1 MAAEPNWVAV
11 SEERLPIKLPM
22 GVLAA
27 DTITTLLLMLLCFIF
42 EIRTAKLRISNLNI
56 NLCKYCFWDNSFLI
70 YTFTLSY
77 QFMKNLFSF
86 FAKNQSLIFKVF
98 LFIAST
104 LLVIYFLPKGGQ
116 FKYNFQ
122 KGKPWQYENLY
133 APFSF
138 TIKKDEDTLKKEREE
153 IRGNTIPYFE
163 YDAETAARVAEDF
176 REKLEIRYVDS
187 LYNTSRKTVERLGES
202 LLNEVY
208 ENGVTDEIY
217 NYEDGRLIYLKNGN
231 EIEER
236 SYSQLFKK
244 ENLNKRVRD
253 LVEKN
258 NTEDVQVLL
267 YNLLNDVLQPNVK
280 LNTRLTEAAIEAE
293 IAALNPNR
301 GIIEKGGRII
311 AKGEVVEGDKF
322 QILNSLKAEFDSQI
336 WSKNNYL
343 WLLVGYS
350 MLVSLVFLML
360 FLFLKNYRPVIYSNN
375 TKVTFI
381 FFNILL
387 MVFLTTLVVKVHADY
402 VYVVPI
408 CILPLILKAFF
419 DPRVGLFVHVLTI
432 LLLGFIVPNSF
443 EYMFLQFIAGIV
455 TILTVSE
462 LYKRANLFISVGQ
475 ITLIYI
481 LGYFAFFVIQE
492 GNIQAMQWQNF
503 QYFILCG
510 LATLFAHP
518 LIYFY
523 EKIFGLVSDVSLLE
537 LSDTN
542 SKLLK
547 ELSNKA
553 PGTFHHSLNVAN
565 LAEAAAN
572 EIGANSMLV
581 RVGALYHDIGKML
594 NPTMFTEN
602 QANSINSH
610 NELDPKESAQIIID
624 HVIKGIEIA
633 RKNNLPD
640 RVIDF
645 IRTHHGTSL
654 VYYFYKKEREQQ
666 GQANKEDFIYPGPI
680 PFSKETAILM
690 MADSVEAASKSLKEP
705 SSTII
710 DEFVEKIINNQMA
723 QGQFLN
729 ANITF
734 KEIETIKKVLKKKL
748 NNIYHLRV
756 EYPE

>member
-1 MAAEPNWVAV
+1 
-11 SEERLPIKLPM
+11 
-22 GVLAA
+22 
-27 DTITTLLLMLLCFIF
+27 
-42 EIRTAKLRISNLNI
+42 
-56 NLCKYCFWDNSFLI
+56 
-70 YTFTLSY
+70 
-77 QFMKNLFSF
+77 MKNLFSL
-86 FAKNQSLIFKVF
+86 FAKNQSLIYKVF
-98 LFIAST
+98 LFIVST

-138 TIKKDEDTLKKEREE
+138 TIKKDEETITKEKDE
-153 IRGNTIPYFE
+153 IRANAIPYFE
-163 YDAETAARVAEDF
+163 YDSEMKQQVLDNF
-176 REKLEIRYVDS
+176 HNNLEAKYIDS
-187 LYNTSRKTVERLGES
+187 LYKTPKKTVEKLGDALISELYAS
-202 LLNEVY
+202 
-208 ENGVTDEIY
+208 GVTDEIHA
-217 NYEDGRLIYLKNGN
+217 YEKDRLIYLKKGN

-236 SYSQLFKK
+236 TYSQLFKS
-244 ENLNKRVRD
+244 ENLNEKVREV
-253 LVEKN
+253 VEKEHIN
-258 NTEDVQVLL
+258 DVQALL
-267 YNLLNDVLQPNVK
+267 YTVLNEVFEPNTK
-280 LNTRLTEAAIEAE
+280 LNRKLTEAAIDAE
-293 IAALNPNR
+293 INTLNPNR

-322 QILNSLKAEFDSQI
+322 QILESLKAEYQSQI

-360 FLFLKNYRPVIYSNN
+360 FLFLKNYRPYIYNNN

-381 FFNILL
+381 FFNIFL
-387 MVFLTTLVVKVHADY
+387 MVFLTTVVLNVHADY
-402 VYVVPI
+402 VYVVPL

-481 LGYFAFFVIQE
+481 IGYFAFFVIQE
-492 GNIQAMQWQNF
+492 GNIQSMEWQNF
-503 QYFILCG
+503 QYFVLCG

-565 LAEAAAN
+565 LAEASAN

-581 RVGALYHDIGKML
+581 RVGALYHDIGKMV

-602 QANSINSH
+602 QANSIDTHS
-610 NELDPKESAQIIID
+610 ELDPKESAQIIIE

-654 VYYFYKKEREQQ
+654 VYFFYKKEREQQ
-666 GQANKEDFIYPGPI
+666 GKADKEDFIYPGPI

-705 SSTII
+705 SSSII

-734 KEIETIKKVLKKKL
+734 KEIEMIKKVLKKKL